1 MIYHKE
7 KNQTNCIHCAQNSSK
22 VTDVKW
28 SKGTVAI
35 VSDSVMQGIR
45 EELLKTDKHDVKV
58 RFFRGGTIEDM
69 EDNSKTILIREP
81 DYIILHVGTNNATHL
96 TAGDMFDKLLQLKS
110 TILDD
115 RKSCEVIILQP
126 TLRSDNG
133 KAALTNHHLC
143 NLLEELNIDVA

>member
-1 MIYHKE
+1 
-7 KNQTNCIHCAQNSSK
+7 
-22 VTDVKW
+22 
-28 SKGTVAI
+28 
-35 VSDSVMQGIR
+35 
-45 EELLKTDKHDVKV
+45 
-58 RFFRGGTIEDM
+58 M

-133 KAALTNHHLC
+133 KATLTNHHLC